1 MKNKSGACKG
11 QEKNGVVGEQ
21 SRMDMVHRLLSGGV
35 AQLLGVQERHYF
47 GKVAR
52 FIVQV

>member
-1 MKNKSGACKG
+1 MN
-11 QEKNGVVGEQ
+11 
-21 SRMDMVHRLLSGGV
+21 MVHRLLSGGV